1 MKRKTLVFALV
12 SLMLLLLC
20 TACGNQADQDT
31 TTTPGA
37 ATPTEAPITVTE
49 PTDVPKATPTEVPAT
64 PTPTEVPATP
74 TPTQVPAT
82 PTPTVTPI
90 PLPEGPFEKTAAET
104 LLDITAGWNVGNQLD
119 ANTKNVGLK
128 SETSWGNPLI
138 TKELIT
144 LAKDSGFDAIRV
156 PVTWG
161 NHLDDQNQI
170 DPAWMARVTE
180 VVDYVMDQ
188 DLYCIIN
195 VHHDTGADGWLRAS
209 RVDEDIKR
217 PRFTAIWEQVAANF
231 ADYGD
236 KLLFESFNE
245 MLTDD
250 SLWNNPPQEA
260 VEIVNEFNQIFVDTV
275 RKSGGNN
282 DKRCLIV
289 NTYAAS
295 LESNALNYF
304 VLPTDTIEDKLI
316 VETHVYAPFQFTH
329 EDYPN
334 VVRFNAADIDAN
346 LGNIYRTFVANGIPA
361 IIGEYGC
368 ANKNNDL
375 ARIDWTRHYNDT
387 AASYGIKCFWWDN
400 GNQYKLFNRATCTV
414 AEQEL
419 IDVIM
424 TEATGG
430 DYFAS
435 GDTPEP
441 VATGGNLCAD
451 LNQWGNWV
459 NAANGADAT
468 MEYTDTGISMTVV
481 NGGKDPWDAQPSY
494 NGLTLEENTIYR
506 ISFDYTG
513 TIPQAMG
520 FSVQQNY
527 GSYTPY
533 YEKTLNFTAETQH
546 FEGIFSMVN
555 ATDNN
560 VKISFNFGKSTH
572 SGYTNTIENLTLTA
586 VK

>member
-1 MKRKTLVFALV
+1 MKRKTLVFVLI
-12 SLMLLLLC
+12 SLMLLVLC
-20 TACGNQADQDT
+20 TACGNQADD
-31 TTTPGA
+31 TTTPGT
-37 ATPTEAPITVTE
+37 ATPTQASTDVTT
-49 PTDVPKATPTEVPAT
+49 PTDAPLA
-64 PTPTEVPATP
+64 TPTEVPATP

-82 PTPTVTPI
+82 PTPTPTRVPTPTVTPI

-119 ANTKNVGLK
+119 ASTKNVGLN
-128 SETSWGNPLI
+128 SETSWNNPKI

-156 PVTWG
+156 PITWG
-161 NHLDDQNQI
+161 NHMDEQNQI
-170 DPAWMARVTE
+170 DPEWMARVTE
-180 VVDYVMDQ
+180 VVDYIIDQ

-209 RVDEDIKR
+209 RVDEVEKR
-217 PRFTAIWEQVAANF
+217 ARFTAIWEQTAANF

-250 SLWNNPPQEA
+250 NLWNNPPQEA
-260 VEIVNEFNQIFVDTV
+260 VEIVNEFNQIFVDIV

-282 DKRCLIV
+282 DKRCLV
-289 NTYAAS
+289 VATYAAS

-304 VLPTDTIEDKLI
+304 RLPTDTIKDKLI
-316 VETHVYAPFQFTH
+316 VDVHVYSPFQFTH

-334 VVRFNAADIDAN
+334 VVRFNPADIDAN
-346 LGNIYRTFVANGIPA
+346 LGNVYRTFIANGIPA

-368 ANKNNDL
+368 ANKNNDATRL
-375 ARIDWTRHYNDT
+375 EWTRHYNDT
-387 AASYGIKCFWWDN
+387 AESYGIKCFWWDN
-400 GNQYKLFNRATCTV
+400 GNQYKLFNRHTCTIV
-414 AEQEL
+414 EQDL
-419 IDVIM
+419 IDAIM
-424 TEATGG
+424 AEATGF
-430 DYFAS
+430 DYYTS
-435 GDTPEP
+435 DTTTP
-441 VATGGNLCAD
+441 VEDGANLCAD
-451 LNQWGNWV
+451 LNQWGHWV
-459 NAANGADAT
+459 NTANGAEAT
-468 MEYTDTGISMTVV
+468 LEYTNAGITMTVV

-494 NGLTLEENTIYR
+494 NNLTLEEGKIYR

-513 TIPQAMG
+513 TIDQAMA

-533 YEKTLNFTAETQH
+533 YEKTLNYTTETQH
-546 FEGIFSMVN
+546 FEGIFTMMHS
-555 ATDNN
+555 TDNN
-560 VKISFNFGKSTH
+560 VKVSFNFGKSEY